1 MLRICHNL
9 AYFFLVMSSPCVLLG
24 GHTITMAPLNWKEI
38 WLNILLLS
46 RVILH
51 LRFKMHYIAGVD
63 PTLAN
68 AEESAPPWQEKELKM
83 FPAVLIALSS
93 LSIIFY
99 RWISW
104 LVCSTTLLLSSSYL
118 KNYSIIYLSITHD
131 EYCCVATRWKIAE
144 ENASLLILNQSKTIK
159 TLFLSFFKTNSADS
173 NQPLQH
179 MLRHLWMF
187 LLGV

>member
-24 GHTITMAPLNWKEI
+24 GYTITMAPLNWKEI

-51 LRFKMHYIAGVD
+51 LRFKMHCIPGVD
-63 PTLAN
+63 PTLDN
-68 AEESAPPWQEKELKM
+68 AEESAPPWHEKELKM

-99 RWISW
+99 RWIYW
-104 LVCSTTLLLSSSYL
+104 LLCSPTLLLAVL
-118 KNYSIIYLSITHD
+118 T
-131 EYCCVATRWKIAE
+131 
-144 ENASLLILNQSKTIK
+144 SKTTQSSTCPSPMMSTVVSQLDGK
-159 TLFLSFFKTNSADS
+159 
-173 NQPLQH
+173 
-179 MLRHLWMF
+179 
-187 LLGV
+187 LLNKMPRF